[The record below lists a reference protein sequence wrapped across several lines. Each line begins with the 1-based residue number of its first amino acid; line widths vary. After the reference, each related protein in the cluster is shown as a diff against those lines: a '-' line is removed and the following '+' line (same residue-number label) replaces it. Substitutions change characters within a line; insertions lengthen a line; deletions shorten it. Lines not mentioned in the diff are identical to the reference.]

1 MNSINWFSNG
11 TQTHSLKWAPP
22 GHGMW
27 SAEHTARFLFG
38 NNSLGP
44 FSLMLIMRVVWSLLP
59 SFFKSADA
67 NILSHQI
74 CAYSSKES
82 VKISGE
88 KIIFSVWRLL
98 ASADPNVS
106 FGLIIVFYL
115 DCTLF
120 VSKKKRKEKPKF
132 SWRTRDCLTSRSV
145 LSPKMKQ
152 KGMMMWHPVLRTG
165 FVCWVLAVSVTQ
177 RTQASL

>member
-11 TQTHSLKWAPP
+11 IQTHSLKWAPP

-106 FGLIIVFYL
+106 FGLVIVFYL

-152 KGMMMWHPVLRTG
+152 KEWCCGTL
-165 FVCWVLAVSVTQ
+165 C
-177 RTQASL
+177 